1 MGSLVPQGRE
11 SLTVLW
17 RVVAQQSRLSLALV
31 RVGIH
36 IVYKNRKTKG
46 KKKRIEKKKKKKV
59 INITRKVWKQNCNL
73 YMTMGCLS
81 TKYVLW

>member
-46 KKKRIEKKKKKKV
+46 KKKRIEKEKKKKV

>member
-46 KKKRIEKKKKKKV
+46 KKKRIEKEKKKV